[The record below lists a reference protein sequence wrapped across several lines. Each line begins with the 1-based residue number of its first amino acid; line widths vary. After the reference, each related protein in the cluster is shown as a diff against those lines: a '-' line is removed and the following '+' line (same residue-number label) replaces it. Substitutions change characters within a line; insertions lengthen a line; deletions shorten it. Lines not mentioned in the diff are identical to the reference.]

1 MYLRDK
7 LGVIDIEAS
16 GLGSH
21 SYPIEIGLMLAN
33 GQQYQA
39 LIQPLSDWTHW
50 DAEAEKIHGITRAQ
64 ILAEGKSVQEVCLE
78 INNLCDG
85 QTLYSDCWVY
95 DNVWLNS
102 LYTRAGVVPSFACSP
117 IEALL
122 NERQTQR
129 YLMCKSAV
137 QQHLGLRQHRALNDA
152 KIIQKA
158 LSVLM
163 TPNHA
168 DSLPQPDI
176 LVGDLADMNVSHKSS
191 EAHSRVPSKLA
202 HSGYAAN

>member
-1 MYLRDK
+1 MYSRDK

-39 LIQPLSDWTHW
+39 LLLPLADWTYW
-50 DAEAEKIHGITRAQ
+50 DAEAERIHGISRERL
-64 ILAEGKSVQEVCLE
+64 LAEGKSIQQVCQEV
-78 INNLCDG
+78 NNLCAG

-102 LYTRAGVVPSFACSP
+102 LYARAGVVQSFTCSP
-117 IEALL
+117 IESLL
-122 NERQTQR
+122 NERQCQR
-129 YLMCKSAV
+129 YVMCKSAV

-158 LSVLM
+158 LYVLM
-163 TPNHA
+163 TPGRPEVA
-168 DSLPQPDI
+168 VQSDI
-176 LVGDLADMNVSHKSS
+176 VVGDLQDIGITRGATKVAQAGFATN
-191 EAHSRVPSKLA
+191 
-202 HSGYAAN
+202 